1 MATIIGMNKK
11 LNVECNSHLLQIRY
25 GAADAKVA
33 LQQYVKANPALAKTP
48 LTKKYVMEIFFKN
61 PLGYMPRKSMKSLC
75 EFLFN
80 QAVKN
85 NYIVIV
91 PKIWATDEQE
101 YIVSPTINEKRP
113 GPKKRQI
120 WNNHLQKE

>member
-11 LNVECNSHLLQIRY
+11 LDVDRNSHLLQVRY

-33 LQQYVKANPALAKTP
+33 LQQYVKANPLLAKTP
-48 LTKKYVMEIFFKN
+48 LTKKLVMEIFYKN
-61 PLGYMPRKSMKSLC
+61 PLGYLPKKNMKSLC

-85 NYIVIV
+85 NYIVTI
-91 PKIWATDEQE
+91 PKIWTTDPDEF
-101 YIVSPTINEKRP
+101 IVNPDILNMKP
-113 GPKKRQI
+113 GPRKNEQ
-120 WNNHLQKE
+120 Q